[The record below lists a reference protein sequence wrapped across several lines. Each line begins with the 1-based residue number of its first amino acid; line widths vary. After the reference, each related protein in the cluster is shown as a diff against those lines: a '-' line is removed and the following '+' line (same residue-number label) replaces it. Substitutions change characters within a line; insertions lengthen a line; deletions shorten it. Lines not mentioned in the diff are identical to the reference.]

1 MKFRI
6 VNLDFFQNIAQIA
19 NKSRC
24 SLLAIIRK
32 KEAAARWGRCLFVC
46 RVSEYYHSGYVGIN
60 FQFLTVGA
68 KE

>member
-32 KEAAARWGRCLFVC
+32 KRRRPGGDAASLWG
-46 RVSEYYHSGYVGIN
+46 VSEYYHSGYVGIK
-60 FQFLTVGA
+60 FLTMGA